1 MSIFKSKSSSSKQVP
16 SSPTAS
22 SGSNN
27 PATDRIRSRQPFSAV
42 PLEQRRQGQSHVP
55 LDALLKA
62 YDDYP
67 GLVKDLENTTE
78 QLHITSDEAA
88 AAHQRI
94 AQLEKLLQAEK
105 DGRAQDKLDA
115 EERKRLAEKET
126 DRRVRAELD
135 PKIADLE
142 KRLKETTAQ
151 RDEARTEIKERK
163 EEGERWVSALEKMHA
178 ESVAQSERED
188 KVAEERRAMASKGR
202 ELQLEI
208 LDGLRGASR
217 VAKKEAVKG
226 NGVAG
231 EGAKAD
237 GAGKTSTTTPFG
249 KKFTENLDTGK
260 KRNYDVAD

>member
-1 MSIFKSKSSSSKQVP
+1 MSLFKAKSTGSKHTPP
-16 SSPTAS
+16 SLTAS
-22 SGSNN
+22 SGSN
-27 PATDRIRSRQPFSAV
+27 PGTERIRSRQPFSAV

-67 GLVKDLENTTE
+67 NLVKDLENTTE

-88 AAHQRI
+88 SAHQRI
-94 AQLEKLLQAEK
+94 AQLEQLLQAEK
-105 DGRAQDKLDA
+105 DGRAHDKLEA
-115 EERKRLAEKET
+115 EETKRLAEKEV

-142 KRLKETTAQ
+142 KRLKETTTQ
-151 RDEARTEIKERK
+151 RDEARTEVKERK

-188 KVAEERRAMASKGR
+188 KVAEERRATAAKGR

-208 LDGLRGASR
+208 LDGLRGVSR
-217 VAKKEAVKG
+217 VPKSAVKG

-231 EGAKAD
+231 DAKKVD
-237 GAGKTSTTTPFG
+237 GTGKTSTSTPFG
-249 KKFTENLDTGK
+249 KFTEGGEKVK

>member
-1 MSIFKSKSSSSKQVP
+1 MSIFKSKSSSSKQAP
-16 SSPTAS
+16 SSPTS
-22 SGSNN
+22 SGSN
-27 PATDRIRSRQPFSAV
+27 PATERIRSRQPFSAV

-67 GLVKDLENTTE
+67 NLVKDLENTTE
-78 QLHITSDEAA
+78 QLHITSEEAA
-88 AAHQRI
+88 TAHQRI
-94 AQLEKLLQAEK
+94 AQLEQLLQAEK

-126 DRRVRAELD
+126 DKRVRAELD

-151 RDEARTEIKERK
+151 RDEARTEVKERK

-188 KVAEERRAMASKGR
+188 KVAEERRATASKGR

-217 VAKKEAVKG
+217 VPKAAVKE
-226 NGVAG
+226 NGIAG
-231 EGAKAD
+231 GAPKAD
-237 GAGKTSTTTPFG
+237 GEGKKASTPFG
-249 KKFTENLDTGK
+249 KFTENTDSGK
-260 KRNYDVAD
+260 KRNYDIAD